1 MSTVAFSRLIEAP
14 ADELWR
20 VFTDLPGRP
29 GWLCQVEQVEVLA
42 EGPGEHLQRPG
53 EHFQQPGEHFQQP
66 GEHVQRPGERGQG
79 AGEHGQGR
87 RAGLGVGTVWRESR
101 TGPDGSVVVEQF
113 AVREASAPR
122 RLVVSSSG
130 DGVDYLTTYTF
141 APVPAHGPGRGRTV
155 VTVTHEGVPTG
166 RYGRLLAVVLGGLAA
181 RAGEGALRRDLAD
194 LAATATAGGPGQ
206 GDRAAAA

>member
-42 EGPGEHLQRPG
+42 QGP
-53 EHFQQPGEHFQQP
+53 
-66 GEHVQRPGERGQG
+66 
-79 AGEHGQGR
+79 GEHGQGR
-87 RAGLGVGTVWRESR
+87 GTGLGVGTVWRESR
-101 TGPDGSVVVEQF
+101 TGPDGRVVVEQF

-122 RLVVSSSG
+122 RLVVGSSG

-141 APVPAHGPGRGRTV
+141 APVPAQRRGRGRTV

-194 LAATATAGGPGQ
+194 LAATATAAGPGQ
-206 GDRAAAA
+206 GDRAVAA